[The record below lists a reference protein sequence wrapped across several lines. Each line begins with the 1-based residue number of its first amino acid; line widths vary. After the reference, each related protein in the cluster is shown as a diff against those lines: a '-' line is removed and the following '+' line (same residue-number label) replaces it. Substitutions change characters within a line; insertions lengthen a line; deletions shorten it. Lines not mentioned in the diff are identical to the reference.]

1 MEHRLPRLKLD
12 RLTPQPTLQLLLLR
26 FGKEL
31 NPLHHPLNLLLL
43 LQLWLWLRLSLWLH
57 CHQLKGL
64 LLCLLNPFQHRQTEQ
79 TQ

>member
-43 LQLWLWLRLSLWLH
+43 SQL
-57 CHQLKGL
+57 
-64 LLCLLNPFQHRQTEQ
+64 
-79 TQ
+79 